1 MIEQI
6 TQFYQSL
13 EARERFTFISALSLT
28 MLALVAVLFWANA
41 ESYKTIYTS
50 NDTSQVQSAKMALES
65 AGIPYQV
72 SDDGFQLQVPAEHVG
87 QARIT
92 TAAVSTVSGMEV
104 LQTMKLGASPQQ
116 ERWIYLNA
124 LQGEL
129 TKTINSLEEVAASR
143 VHIVEAKTSDFLK
156 RDEQSSASVTV
167 KLYPGQSLSNAQIQG
182 IASLVAGAVRNL
194 KPSQVVL
201 VDETGELLNGAGGED
216 ETMAAAT
223 TLLEARQQHEQRY
236 KRTIVEHLIPIV
248 GSASDVSVAVTVDVG
263 AAATETSKMTYDP
276 NSQVTMSENIKESSS
291 KEDSPVGIPGSESN
305 LPSQAPSSDESSD
318 EKFQSATNYDYSQT
332 TERTVLTPGAPQ
344 RVSAS
349 VMVNA
354 TALQSVVDAAGG
366 TVDLATLQSEVDS
379 AVKSAMGFSSNRGD
393 SIKVSY
399 VPFAPMS
406 TATDLVASGVTN
418 FESYI
423 KYALMLLVILL
434 LYVGVIRPIM
444 TTYQTTVLAE
454 EEAVLTAE
462 EKQALEEAESSSLA
476 LARKLRK
483 MVDNFE
489 TVNSED
495 LSRLVEMH
503 EQPSAE
509 VLRRWLRTS
518 AT

>member
-1 MIEQI
+1 
-6 TQFYQSL
+6 
-13 EARERFTFISALSLT
+13 
-28 MLALVAVLFWANA
+28 
-41 ESYKTIYTS
+41 
-50 NDTSQVQSAKMALES
+50 
-65 AGIPYQV
+65 
-72 SDDGFQLQVPAEHVG
+72 
-87 QARIT
+87 
-92 TAAVSTVSGMEV
+92 MEV

-167 KLYPGQSLSNAQIQG
+167 KLHPGQSLSNAQIQG

-276 NSQVTMSENIKESSS
+276 NSQVTISENIKESSS

-318 EKFQSATNYDYSQT
+318 EKF
-332 TERTVLTPGAPQ
+332 
-344 RVSAS
+344 
-349 VMVNA
+349 
-354 TALQSVVDAAGG
+354 
-366 TVDLATLQSEVDS
+366 
-379 AVKSAMGFSSNRGD
+379 
-393 SIKVSY
+393 
-399 VPFAPMS
+399 
-406 TATDLVASGVTN
+406 
-418 FESYI
+418 
-423 KYALMLLVILL
+423 
-434 LYVGVIRPIM
+434 
-444 TTYQTTVLAE
+444 
-454 EEAVLTAE
+454 
-462 EKQALEEAESSSLA
+462 
-476 LARKLRK
+476 
-483 MVDNFE
+483 
-489 TVNSED
+489 
-495 LSRLVEMH
+495 
-503 EQPSAE
+503 
-509 VLRRWLRTS
+509 
-518 AT
+518 